1 MLQFLAPPPPSP
13 PSIPD
18 DAVDGRK
25 VRIQLVKPSSING
38 PIRYIYKIKIELC
51 SFFLHFFF
59 CSHYHVVA
67 ILLRED
73 SVSAPST
80 PPDIKYPSL
89 SSFSTYT
96 AAQDTY
102 DGSADIAYIAA
113 EFSDSLFP
121 SNGYYI
127 IGEET
132 EPNDRSSTYTNGQL
146 RYGTPYTFFLRAYPY
161 LVSCM
166 HALLCI
172 CMCLLFF

>member
-1 MLQFLAPPPPSP
+1 MMLLMVVKFEYNWWNHQVLMDQSGI
-13 PSIPD
+13 SI
-18 DAVDGRK
+18 
-25 VRIQLVKPSSING
+25 
-38 PIRYIYKIKIELC
+38 LC
-51 SFFLHFFF
+51 IWIVFIFSFTFS

-121 SNGYYI
+121 SNGDYI

-172 CMCLLFF
+172 SICLLFF

>member
-1 MLQFLAPPPPSP
+1 M
-13 PSIPD
+13 
-18 DAVDGRK
+18 
-25 VRIQLVKPSSING
+25 
-38 PIRYIYKIKIELC
+38 
-51 SFFLHFFF
+51 
-59 CSHYHVVA
+59 VA

-161 LVSCM
+161 LVSSCM
-166 HALLCI
+166 HYCTSACVYSFSRLLVVSVIRSRLQALKDNMKSSPLVTI
-172 CMCLLFF
+172 LQ